1 MAEPTQLFTDE
12 GPASSPAPTS
22 SLSLALRARARH
34 KALTDAERLHALE
47 LAIHFLGGK
56 PAKRLP
62 PADRQ
67 DLLDGIATAL
77 YASL

>member
-1 MAEPTQLFTDE
+1 
-12 GPASSPAPTS
+12 
-22 SLSLALRARARH
+22 
-34 KALTDAERLHALE
+34 LTDAERLHALE